1 MILVGGRVWQG
12 GAAAGGYRS
21 AEGVPV
27 AGGYR
32 IAEGVA
38 VAGERIL
45 AVGDQDEVMSY
56 RGPGTEVVDLKGRAV
71 LPGLIDSHCHIVGL
85 GLART
90 GIDLNYPR
98 ARSIADICRLVAE
111 RAAAQP
117 PGTWIRGRGYD
128 HLRLEERR
136 HPTRWDLDP
145 VSGDHPVVLVRS
157 CGHISV
163 ANSEALRRAG
173 ITRETPDPPGGA
185 IERRDGEPT
194 GVLKEAAQ
202 GLVHGVAPHTRAEL
216 EEALRQ
222 AAREYLS
229 LGVTAV
235 QDMSGG
241 DPEGPAVI
249 QDLARGGGLGI
260 RISFSLVS
268 APPSGGRSAAGNAA
282 LSTGLHTG
290 LGDHWVRLGPAK
302 VVLDGSDDGATAL
315 MYRPYRDGSGTG
327 IGYWQDEELLAW
339 AREAARWGW
348 QLSLHAIGDRAIDQ
362 ALRAIAEARRAVHE
376 PGGAEVWRSPVAD
389 GRGVAEGRSGAPE
402 GRSGATGQ
410 GKGGAAREALWR
422 PRIEHFIYPSPEAA
436 ATAAALGVVPVVNPI
451 FLSMVD
457 RGYLELIDEE
467 TLARGFP
474 MRSLLDAGLTV
485 AAGSDAPVA
494 DANPLAGM
502 ACAVDRATAAG
513 DPFRPG
519 EAVSLAEVLDMYTRA
534 GAVAGGWG
542 DELGVIAPGRL
553 ADLVVLDGDLAVKD
567 GRLTVTDGGPAV
579 ARLLREM
586 RVAMTVVG
594 GQVRFHV

>member
-1 MILVGGRVWQG
+1 MVQIRADLILVGGRVWEG
-12 GAAAGGYRS
+12 GAAAGGYRI
-21 AEGVPV
+21 AEGAAV

-45 AVGDQDEVMSY
+45 AVGDRDEVMSY

-90 GIDLNYPR
+90 AIDLNYPR

-157 CGHISV
+157 CGHMSV

-235 QDMSGG
+235 HDMSGG

-260 RISFSLVS
+260 RISFSLIS
-268 APPSGGRSAAGNAA
+268 APPSGGRPAAGNAA
-282 LSTGLHTG
+282 LGTGLHTG

-362 ALRAIAEARRAVHE
+362 ALRAIAEAR
-376 PGGAEVWRSPVAD
+376 GG
-389 GRGVAEGRSGAPE
+389 GGGEGR
-402 GRSGATGQ
+402 
-410 GKGGAAREALWR
+410 WR

-474 MRSLLDAGLTV
+474 IRSLLDAGLTV

-513 DPFRPG
+513 DHFRPG
-519 EAVSLAEVLDMYTRA
+519 EAVSLAEALDMYTRA
-534 GAVAGGWG
+534 GAVAAGWG
-542 DELGVIAPGRL
+542 DDLGVIAPGRL

-567 GRLTVTDGGPAV
+567 GRLTVTDGGPAL